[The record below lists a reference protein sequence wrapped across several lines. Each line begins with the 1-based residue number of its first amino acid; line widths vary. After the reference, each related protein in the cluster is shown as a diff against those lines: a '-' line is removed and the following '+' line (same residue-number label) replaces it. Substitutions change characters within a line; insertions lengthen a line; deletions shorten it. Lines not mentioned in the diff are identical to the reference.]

1 MRCLVRDAEDA
12 GLADGCS
19 LSALRSLQEQTFT
32 DDIPLQLPRMRF
44 WRPSVA
50 LAYFESGAQPKALPS
65 HWRCISLTHGLTLSK
80 QEEETRSS
88 AIEWLAASGSSS
100 QDHYTIRDGSV
111 AFALGSPHPEWVD
124 ELREC
129 GDRSCACYRLASGS
143 SSASVREEFVRHI
156 IQRTMTSLR
165 GKPLR
170 YVSIGCGALL
180 TDAQILAGLMARG
193 VQIESVTAV
202 DASYVGACVGMA
214 ANADGDEELNL
225 PADTSGHGNDNDND
239 DEEEEEEEETQ
250 EASRLRRVFKL
261 RLLSSNQGLAALD
274 QLARIVAPA
283 TGRAFCACAA
293 LVDACLRDPHKF
305 GGANIFVQCD
315 ASAIDAGAAKLASSC
330 ALAPGGFAYAL
341 YNSNGHHDAE
351 GSGDVMVG
359 GHGGVA
365 EASTA
370 CWQRVGDEEPLGGAA
385 GGDVQAWVRDV
396 LVVAEY

>member
-1 MRCLVRDAEDA
+1 MLSVGPGPVLKSFHARRFHSSGHEPRSASQRCGRPLVISAETLLCSMRCLVRDAEDA

-80 QEEETRSS
+80 QEEEARSS

-156 IQRTMTSLR
+156 I
-165 GKPLR
+165 
-170 YVSIGCGALL
+170 
-180 TDAQILAGLMARG
+180 
-193 VQIESVTAV
+193 
-202 DASYVGACVGMA
+202 
-214 ANADGDEELNL
+214 
-225 PADTSGHGNDNDND
+225 
-239 DEEEEEEEETQ
+239 
-250 EASRLRRVFKL
+250 
-261 RLLSSNQGLAALD
+261 
-274 QLARIVAPA
+274 
-283 TGRAFCACAA
+283 
-293 LVDACLRDPHKF
+293 
-305 GGANIFVQCD
+305 
-315 ASAIDAGAAKLASSC
+315 
-330 ALAPGGFAYAL
+330 
-341 YNSNGHHDAE
+341 
-351 GSGDVMVG
+351 
-359 GHGGVA
+359 
-365 EASTA
+365 
-370 CWQRVGDEEPLGGAA
+370 
-385 GGDVQAWVRDV
+385 
-396 LVVAEY
+396 